1 MWDIVGHVLSADRQT
16 VTDSFTLSSYTSS
29 DVVDLQLHWEYFR
42 RYMEDGPAQ
51 PHRMLKIC
59 LPIANRRE
67 TWWEGFMRLSLLL
80 HGSIIMQI
88 VATPFTLPASLG
100 RMFAMRTSKI
110 PRWPDWVEQ
119 ECGVSND
126 DPYIRESG
134 YEAPKDEPKA
144 A

>member
-1 MWDIVGHVLSADRQT
+1 MWDIVGHVMDDGHLT
-16 VTDSFTLSSYTSS
+16 IKESFTFSSYTSS
-29 DVVDLQLHWEYFR
+29 EVIDLRMHWEYFR
-42 RYMEDGPAQ
+42 RYMEDGPA
-51 PHRMLKIC
+51 PAHRMLKIC
-59 LPIANRRE
+59 LPIAKRRE

-80 HGSIIMQI
+80 HGNIILQI
-88 VATPFTLPASLG
+88 MATPFNLPASLG

-119 ECGVSND
+119 ECEVAND